1 MTLELREATEAD
13 IDYVMRIERLPGYDK
28 LVGRWD
34 RQQHAEAL
42 ADPGYRTFI
51 AEENGQSA
59 GFVLIRGWDAVD
71 QVTLIKR
78 AAVERPGAGIGH
90 RMIAAALAEIFGNTQ
105 AYRVWI
111 GCFPDNLRA
120 RHAYEKAGFQAEG
133 VARGNAWFHGKHH
146 DELILAI
153 LRPEWLSRHRL

>member
-1 MTLELREATEAD
+1 MVLELRAATDAD
-13 IDYVMRIERLPGYDK
+13 IDYIMRVERLPGYEK

-34 RQQHAEAL
+34 RDQHQEAL
-42 ADPGYRTFI
+42 ADPSYRTFI
-51 AEENGQSA
+51 AVEHGA
-59 GFVLIRGWDAVD
+59 AVGFVLIRGWNSPDH
-71 QVTLIKR
+71 VTLIKR
-78 AAVERPGAGIGH
+78 AAVETPGGGTGH

-120 RHAYEKAGFQAEG
+120 RHAYEKVGFQAEG
-133 VARGNAWFHGKHH
+133 VARGNAYFHGEHH

>member
-1 MTLELREATEAD
+1 MALELREAKDAD
-13 IDYVMRIERLPGYDK
+13 IDYVMRVERLPGYDK

-34 RQQHAEAL
+34 WDQHFEAL
-42 ADPGYRTFI
+42 SDPAYRTFI
-51 AEENGQSA
+51 AEENGLPV
-59 GFVLIRGWDAVD
+59 GFVLIRGWNAAD

-78 AAVERPGAGIGH
+78 AAVERPGGGIGH
-90 RMIAAALAEIFGNTQ
+90 RMIAAALAEIFGNTK

-133 VARGNAWFHGKHH
+133 VARGNAYFHGVHH
-146 DELILAI
+146 DELILSI
-153 LRPEWLSRHRL
+153 LRPEWEARHRL